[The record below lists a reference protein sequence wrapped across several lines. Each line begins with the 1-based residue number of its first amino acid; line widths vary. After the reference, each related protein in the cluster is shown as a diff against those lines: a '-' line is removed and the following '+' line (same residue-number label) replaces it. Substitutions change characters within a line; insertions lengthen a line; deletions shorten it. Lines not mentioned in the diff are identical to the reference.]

1 MHPSGMAP
9 ICVVYK
15 KMEVCAKFFE
25 LCKLCYIDRMDAS
38 GLRSLLVGGET
49 ETVEFKEEANDTEL
63 IEAVVCLANGSGGRL
78 LVGVD
83 DHGRVVGLKP
93 PRDDRTDPFR
103 IEALILSRTRPSVQA
118 SAEVVSIYEG
128 DVLVVE
134 VPVASTVVATS
145 RGKFLRRSI
154 DAEGKPQCLP
164 MEPHEVLAR
173 VTSLGAQD
181 FSRFPL
187 RESGSD
193 DLSSVEL
200 ARFREL
206 AGEGGD
212 RVLATLS
219 DSDLLGA
226 LNLLDPSGALTV
238 GALLLFGREE
248 AIRRRLPAYEAGFQE
263 LDGYEV
269 RTNEIGPIPLLR
281 TMVEM
286 SHRVKARNP
295 EEEIE
300 VGLLRVSF
308 PRYAY
313 VAVRELIANALV
325 HRDYTARGAALVE
338 ISNAGLTVSNP
349 GGFPEGIGAS
359 NLLAVPPRARNPA
372 LADAFKRAGLVERTG
387 RGVNRAFMSQLQLG
401 RPAPDYSLSN
411 TNSVVVRLRPGP
423 ADKDL
428 AAFIAEARR
437 GGREFSLED
446 LLVLHEVRRERLI
459 TVGRAAVLF
468 QSGEQDARAVLND
481 LADRGLVEARGR
493 TSGRAYHLA
502 ASLYR
507 RLGEPAQYVR
517 AGGFDAIQ
525 QEQMVSTFVER
536 HGSITR
542 REAADLCQITSEQ
555 ASRLLRRMRDDGKL
569 TLIGEKRAARYVK
582 PDTVA

>member
-1 MHPSGMAP
+1 
-9 ICVVYK
+9 
-15 KMEVCAKFFE
+15 
-25 LCKLCYIDRMDAS
+25 MDAS
-38 GLRSLLVGGET
+38 ELRSLLVGGEN
-49 ETVEFKEEANDTEL
+49 ETVEFKEKVNDAEL

-83 DHGRVVGLKP
+83 DYGRVVGLKP
-93 PRDDRTDPFR
+93 QRDDCTDPFQ

-118 SAEVVSIYEG
+118 SAEVASIDGG

-145 RGKFLRRSI
+145 GGKYLRRAI
-154 DAEGKPQCLP
+154 DAKGKPQCLP

-181 FSRFPL
+181 FSRLPL
-187 RESGSD
+187 RESGFD
-193 DLSSVEL
+193 DLSSAEL

-226 LNLLDPSGALTV
+226 LDLLDPSGALTV

-248 AIRRRLPAYEAGFQE
+248 SIRRRLPVYEAGFQE
-263 LDGYEV
+263 LAGYEV
-269 RTNEIGPIPLLR
+269 RTNELGPVPLLR
-281 TMVEM
+281 AMIEIFD
-286 SHRVKARNP
+286 RVKARNP

-300 VGLLRVSF
+300 VGLLRVPL
-308 PRYAY
+308 PRYANA
-313 VAVRELIANALV
+313 AVRELIANALV
-325 HRDYTARGAALVE
+325 HRDYTARGPALVE
-338 ISNAGLTVSNP
+338 ISSAGLTVSNP

-359 NLLAVPPRARNPA
+359 NLLTAPPRARNPA

-411 TNSVVVRLRPGP
+411 TNSVVVRIRPGP
-423 ADKDL
+423 ADKEL
-428 AAFIAEARR
+428 AAFITEAQRDD
-437 GGREFSLED
+437 GEFSLEE

-459 TVGRAAVLF
+459 TVAGTAVLL
-468 QSGEQDARAVLND
+468 QSNEQDARAVLNG

-507 RLGEPAQYVR
+507 RLEEPAQYVR
-517 AGGFDAIQ
+517 ASGFDAIRRTQPQHRTRELAQYVRGGGFDAIQ
-525 QEQMVSTFVER
+525 QEQMVLTFVGR

-542 REAADLCQITSEQ
+542 REAADLCQIASEQ

-569 TLIGEKRAARYVK
+569 TLIGAKRAARYVK
-582 PDTVA
+582 PDTVAS

>member
-1 MHPSGMAP
+1 
-9 ICVVYK
+9 
-15 KMEVCAKFFE
+15 
-25 LCKLCYIDRMDAS
+25 MDAS
-38 GLRSLLVGGET
+38 ELRSLLVGGEN
-49 ETVEFKEEANDTEL
+49 ETVEFKEKVNDTEL

-83 DHGRVVGLKP
+83 DYGRVVGLKP
-93 PRDDRTDPFR
+93 QRDDCTDPFR

-118 SAEVVSIYEG
+118 SAEVASIDGG

-145 RGKFLRRSI
+145 GGKYLRRAI
-154 DAEGKPQCLP
+154 DAKGKPQCLP

-181 FSRFPL
+181 FSRLPL
-187 RESGSD
+187 RESGFDDLSD
-193 DLSSVEL
+193 DLSFVEM

-226 LNLLDPSGALTV
+226 LDLLDPSGALTV
-238 GALLLFGREE
+238 GALLLFGKEE
-248 AIRRRLPAYEAGFQE
+248 AIRRRLPVYEAGFQE
-263 LDGYEV
+263 LAGYEV
-269 RTNEIGPIPLLR
+269 RTNELGPVPLLR
-281 TMVEM
+281 AMIEI
-286 SHRVKARNP
+286 SDRVKARNP

-300 VGLLRVSF
+300 VGLLRVPL
-308 PRYAY
+308 PRYAGA
-313 VAVRELIANALV
+313 AVRELIANALV
-325 HRDYTARGAALVE
+325 HRDYTARGVALAQ
-338 ISNAGLTVSNP
+338 ISSAGLTVSNP
-349 GGFPEGIGAS
+349 GGFPEGIGVS
-359 NLLAVPPRARNPA
+359 NLLTTPPRARNPA

-387 RGVNRAFMSQLQLG
+387 RGVNRAFVAQLQLG
-401 RPAPDYSLSN
+401 LPAPDYSLSN
-411 TNSVVVRLRPGP
+411 TNSVVVRIRPGP
-423 ADKDL
+423 ADKEL

-437 GGREFSLED
+437 DDREFSLEE

-459 TVGRAAVLF
+459 TVAGTAVLL
-468 QSGEQDARAVLND
+468 QSNEQDARAVLNG

-517 AGGFDAIQ
+517 ASGFDAIRRTQPQHRTRELAQYVRAGGFDAIQ
-525 QEQMVSTFVER
+525 QEQMVLTFVGR

-542 REAADLCQITSEQ
+542 REAADLCQIASEQ

-569 TLIGEKRAARYVK
+569 TLIGAKRAARYVK
-582 PDTVA
+582 PDTAAS

>member
-1 MHPSGMAP
+1 MDF
-9 ICVVYK
+9 Y
-15 KMEVCAKFFE
+15 AKHFE
-25 LCKLCYIDRMDAS
+25 LCKFFGYIDLMDAS
-38 GLRSLLVGGET
+38 EIRSLLVGGET
-49 ETVEFKEEANDTEL
+49 ETVEFKEEVNDTEL

-83 DHGRVVGLKP
+83 DRGRVVGLKP
-93 PRDDRTDPFR
+93 RHGDRTDPSR
-103 IEALILSRTRPSVQA
+103 IEALILGRTRPSVQA
-118 SAEVVSIYEG
+118 SAEVASTDDG

-145 RGKFLRRSI
+145 GGKFLRRSI
-154 DAEGKPQCLP
+154 DAKGEPQCLP

-187 RESGSD
+187 KDSGFDDLSD
-193 DLSSVEL
+193 DLSFVEM

-206 AGEGGD
+206 AGESGD
-212 RVLATLS
+212 RVLANLS

-226 LNLLDPSGALTV
+226 LDLLDPSGALTV

-263 LDGYEV
+263 LAGYEV
-269 RTNEIGPIPLLR
+269 RTNEIGPVPLLR
-281 TMVEM
+281 AMVEM
-286 SHRVKARNP
+286 SDRVKARNP

-300 VGLLRVSF
+300 VGLLRVPL
-308 PRYAY
+308 PRYADA
-313 VAVRELIANALV
+313 AVRELIANALV
-325 HRDYTARGAALVE
+325 HRDYTAQGVALVE

-359 NLLAVPPRARNPA
+359 NLLAAPPRPRNPA

-423 ADKDL
+423 ADKDM

-582 PDTVA
+582 PDTASS

>member
-1 MHPSGMAP
+1 
-9 ICVVYK
+9 
-15 KMEVCAKFFE
+15 
-25 LCKLCYIDRMDAS
+25 MDAS
-38 GLRSLLVGGET
+38 ELRSLLVGGEN
-49 ETVEFKEEANDTEL
+49 ETVEFKEEVNDTEL
-63 IEAVVCLANGSGGRL
+63 VEAVVCLANGSGGRL
-78 LVGVD
+78 LIGVD
-83 DHGRVVGLKP
+83 NRRRVVGSKP
-93 PRDDRTDPFR
+93 RHGDRTDPSR

-118 SAEVVSIYEG
+118 SAEVASTDDG

-145 RGKFLRRSI
+145 GGKYLRRAI

-181 FSRFPL
+181 FSRLPL
-187 RESGSD
+187 RESGFD
-193 DLSSVEL
+193 DLSSAEL

-212 RVLATLS
+212 RVLSTLS
-219 DSDLLGA
+219 DSDLLGV
-226 LNLLDPSGALTV
+226 LDLLDPSGALTV

-248 AIRRRLPAYEAGFQE
+248 AIRRRLPVCEAGFQE
-263 LDGYEV
+263 LAGYEV
-269 RTNEIGPIPLLR
+269 RTNEMGPVPLLR
-281 TMVEM
+281 AMIEM
-286 SHRVKARNP
+286 SDRVRARNP

-300 VGLLRVSF
+300 VGLLRVPL
-308 PRYAY
+308 PRYADA
-313 VAVRELIANALV
+313 AVRELIANALV
-325 HRDYTARGAALVE
+325 HRDYTARGPALVE
-338 ISNAGLTVSNP
+338 ISSAGLTVSNP

-359 NLLAVPPRARNPA
+359 NLLTAPPRARNPA

-411 TNSVVVRLRPGP
+411 TNSVVVRIRPGP

-437 GGREFSLED
+437 GGREFSLEE

-517 AGGFDAIQ
+517 AGGFDLIQ
-525 QEQMVSTFVER
+525 QEQMVLTFVER

-542 REAADLCQITSEQ
+542 REAADLCQIASEQ

-569 TLIGEKRAARYVK
+569 TLIGAKRAARYVK
-582 PDTVA
+582 LIPGDRK

>member
-1 MHPSGMAP
+1 MDF
-9 ICVVYK
+9 Y
-15 KMEVCAKFFE
+15 AKHFE
-25 LCKLCYIDRMDAS
+25 LCKFFGYIDLMDAS
-38 GLRSLLVGGET
+38 EIRSLLVGGET
-49 ETVEFKEEANDTEL
+49 ETVEFKEEVNDTEL

-83 DHGRVVGLKP
+83 DRGRVVGLKP
-93 PRDDRTDPFR
+93 RHGDRTDPSR
-103 IEALILSRTRPSVQA
+103 IEALILGRTRPSVQA
-118 SAEVVSIYEG
+118 SAEVASTDDG

-145 RGKFLRRSI
+145 GGKFLRRSI
-154 DAEGKPQCLP
+154 DAKGEPQCLP

-187 RESGSD
+187 KDSGFD
-193 DLSSVEL
+193 DLLSIEL

-206 AGEGGD
+206 AGESGD
-212 RVLATLS
+212 RVLANLS

-226 LNLLDPSGALTV
+226 LDLLDPSGALTV

-263 LDGYEV
+263 LAGYEV
-269 RTNEIGPIPLLR
+269 RTNEIGPVPLLR
-281 TMVEM
+281 AMVEM
-286 SHRVKARNP
+286 SDRVKARNP

-300 VGLLRVSF
+300 VGLLRVPL
-308 PRYAY
+308 PRYADA
-313 VAVRELIANALV
+313 AVRELIANALV
-325 HRDYTARGAALVE
+325 HRDYTAQGVALVE

-359 NLLAVPPRARNPA
+359 NLLAALPRARNPA

-411 TNSVVVRLRPGP
+411 TNSVVVRIRPGP

-437 GGREFSLED
+437 GGGVFSLEE

-542 REAADLCQITSEQ
+542 REAVDLCQITSEQ

-582 PDTVA
+582 PDTAAS